1 MNLEQENLKLVQE
14 ITILKSTGAMGN
26 GEQASDSVDT
36 KALKARIA
44 ELESAQKSHEMKDKM
59 MKTLG
64 DKIKADMEATLAAQ
78 KEKHDKEL
86 HAANEKL
93 AAKIEQTTYSIDDF

>member
-14 ITILKSTGAMGN
+14 ITILKSTGAKSN
-26 GEQASDSVDT
+26 GVDSESVDT

-44 ELESAQKSHEMKDKM
+44 ELERAQKSHEMKDKM
-59 MKTLG
+59 MKTMG

>member
-26 GEQASDSVDT
+26 GEQASESVDT

-44 ELESAQKSHEMKDKM
+44 ELERA
-59 MKTLG
+59 
-64 DKIKADMEATLAAQ
+64 
-78 KEKHDKEL
+78 
-86 HAANEKL
+86 
-93 AAKIEQTTYSIDDF
+93 